1 MEMSSSCVGRKQR
14 QKMKERRQVDKDL
27 AKERESPTSERQSR
41 DRRLIWTFKDN
52 AREIAAG
59 WGFTASY
66 KIQKVK

>member
-1 MEMSSSCVGRKQR
+1 
-14 QKMKERRQVDKDL
+14 MKERRQVDKDL

-59 WGFTASY
+59 WGFTTSY